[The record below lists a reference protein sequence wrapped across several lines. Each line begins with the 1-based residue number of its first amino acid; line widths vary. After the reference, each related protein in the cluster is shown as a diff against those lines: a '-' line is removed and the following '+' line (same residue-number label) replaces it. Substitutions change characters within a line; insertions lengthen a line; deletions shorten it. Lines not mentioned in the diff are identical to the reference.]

1 MHGLSLVAA
10 RGILI
15 SVTSLIAEH
24 GPGAQAQQLWPTGL
38 ADLWHVESSWTRD
51 GNSVPCIGRWGFLTT
66 GPPAKSQITL

>member
-10 RGILI
+10 HGILI

-51 GNSVPCIGRWGFLTT
+51 GNIGRWGFLTT
-66 GPPAKSQITL
+66 GPPGKSQITL